1 MALPVLEA
9 RIQKRF
15 APVAGSSSGSS
26 GEASALDVA
35 FDTPP
40 GFTILFGASG
50 AGKTTVLNC
59 IAGMVRP
66 DAGRIV
72 ADDTVLFD
80 AEQRIHLPVA
90 RRRVGYVFQDLALF
104 PHLTVEQN
112 IAYGLANLDRQ
123 EQKTRT
129 DSVLASFRIEPLRHR
144 KPGQISGGERQRVA
158 LARELV
164 TDPRALLLDEP
175 LAALDLPTKS
185 LIIDDLRTWNLLRRV
200 PILYVTHTRDEVFAL
215 GERVLVLDRGRIL
228 AQGTPHEVMT
238 TPRYETVAQ
247 LAGFENIFDVEVEA
261 VHEDRGT
268 MTCKVMSCKAMTTK
282 VRTREATDDQA
293 ASREAA
299 TQEIASGEATS
310 AEVTTGEVAS
320 GEVKPDEVKPDEV
333 KPDEVK
339 PGEVE
344 SDEVKPDEVKPGEVK
359 PDEVKPD
366 EVQPGE
372 VKPEEVKPDEVK
384 PGEATPGEVTPADL
398 PATVNSALV
407 LETPLVRTAA
417 ASRFRIAIRA
427 GDVLLATSEPKQISA
442 RNVFPGKVLSVER
455 RDVIILARVQTTADP
470 QVEFLVQLTLAA
482 RDALGIAEGREVW
495 LVIKTH
501 SCHLVAR

>member
-1 MALPVLEA
+1 
-9 RIQKRF
+9 
-15 APVAGSSSGSS
+15 
-26 GEASALDVA
+26 
-35 FDTPP
+35 
-40 GFTILFGASG
+40 
-50 AGKTTVLNC
+50 
-59 IAGMVRP
+59 
-66 DAGRIV
+66 
-72 ADDTVLFD
+72 
-80 AEQRIHLPVA
+80 
-90 RRRVGYVFQDLALF
+90 VFQDLALF

-333 KPDEVK
+333 KPGEVKSDELKPDEVKSDELKPDEVK
-339 PGEVE
+339 PDEVKPDDVKPDE
-344 SDEVKPDEVKPGEVK
+344 VEVKPDEVKPGEVK
-359 PDEVKPD
+359 PD
-366 EVQPGE
+366 
-372 VKPEEVKPDEVK
+372 EVKPDEVK

-417 ASRFRIAIRA
+417 ASSFRIAIRA

>member
-1 MALPVLEA
+1 MVLPVLEA

-15 APVAGSSSGSS
+15 APAAGSSTGSA
-26 GEASALDVA
+26 GETSDLDVS
-35 FDTPP
+35 FDAQP

-72 ADDTVLFD
+72 ADETVLFD
-80 AEQRIHLPVA
+80 KERRICLPVA

-129 DSVLASFRIEPLRHR
+129 DSVLSSFRIEHLRHR
-144 KPGQISGGERQRVA
+144 KPAQISGGERQRVA
-158 LARELV
+158 LARALV

-185 LIIDDLRTWNLLRRV
+185 LIIDDLRAWNILRRV

-238 TPRYETVAQ
+238 TPHYETVAQ
-247 LAGFENIFDVEVEA
+247 LAGFENIFDAEVEA

-268 MTCKVMSCKAMTTK
+268 MTCKVMTCKTMTRKT
-282 VRTREATDDQA
+282 ATG
-293 ASREAA
+293 
-299 TQEIASGEATS
+299 GEATPDEVTPAEVTP
-310 AEVTTGEVAS
+310 AEVTTS
-320 GEVKPDEVKPDEV
+320 
-333 KPDEVK
+333 
-339 PGEVE
+339 
-344 SDEVKPDEVKPGEVK
+344 
-359 PDEVKPD
+359 
-366 EVQPGE
+366 
-372 VKPEEVKPDEVK
+372 
-384 PGEATPGEVTPADL
+384 EVTTNEVTTSNVTTTDL
-398 PATVNSALV
+398 PVAENSTLV
-407 LETPLVRTAA
+407 LETPLVRSAA
-417 ASRFRIAIRA
+417 GSRFRIAIRA
-427 GDVLLATSEPKQISA
+427 GDVLLATSEPNEISA
-442 RNVFPGKVLSVER
+442 RNIFPGKVVSVER
-455 RDVIILARVQTTADP
+455 RDVIILARVQTAADP
-470 QVEFLVQLTLAA
+470 HVEFFVQLTLAA
-482 RDALGIAEGREVW
+482 CDSLGIAEGREVW
-495 LVIKTH
+495 LVLKTH